1 MSALGLRAG
10 PAALLSVPMSAI
22 ANQQRPGGSLLDAV
36 LGSVLDDLAGA
47 GASAGSGGAGSARGP
62 APVVL
67 DCGGGS
73 GSRAVPLAVRG
84 AAVTVI
90 DSSIDALAILSRRA
104 AEAGVGQ
111 RIQGVQADV
120 ESLADVAAPASADLV
135 LVHGVLDAIRDPA
148 QVVAA
153 AAAVVRA
160 GGYLSVVVPNPVA
173 AVLARALAG
182 DLSSALAELKVTDPV
197 HAASGPGSTA
207 GLDLDGLR
215 ILVETAG
222 LEVVATQGLGAFSSS
237 VPGSVLDGQPASR
250 AVLDEL
256 DRRGAVR
263 SPYREI
269 AGRLHLL
276 ARRPARAAP

>member
-1 MSALGLRAG
+1 MSG
-10 PAALLSVPMSAI
+10 I
-22 ANQQRPGGSLLDAV
+22 AQQPRPGGSLLDAV

-47 GASAGSGGAGSARGP
+47 SSSVGPGDADGARSDGSVPVVGR
-62 APVVL
+62 APVVV

-90 DSSIDALAILSRRA
+90 DSSIDALSILARRA
-104 AEAGVGQ
+104 AEAGVAE
-111 RIQGVQADV
+111 RIHGVQADV
-120 ESLADVAAPASADLV
+120 ENLADVIESASADLV
-135 LVHGVLDAIRDPA
+135 LIHGVLDATRDPA
-148 QVVAA
+148 QVLAA

-173 AVLARALAG
+173 AVLTRALAG
-182 DLSSALAELKVTDPV
+182 DLSSALAELTITDPGGTDPADAGPE
-197 HAASGPGSTA
+197 AAGR
-207 GLDLDGLR
+207 LDLDGLR
-215 ILVETAG
+215 VLVETAG
-222 LEVVATQGLGAFSSS
+222 LEVTATHGLGAFSSS
-237 VPGSVLDGQPASR
+237 VPGSVLDGQPAAR

-256 DRRGAVR
+256 DRRGAGR

-276 ARRPARAAP
+276 ARRPAHAT

>member
-1 MSALGLRAG
+1 MSG
-10 PAALLSVPMSAI
+10 I
-22 ANQQRPGGSLLDAV
+22 AQQPRPGGSLLDAV
-36 LGSVLDDLAGA
+36 LGSVLDDLADAGDSVGPPGA
-47 GASAGSGGAGSARGP
+47 DGAGSDMTTSVAG
-62 APVVL
+62 AVPVVV

-90 DSSIDALAILSRRA
+90 DSSIDALSILARRA
-104 AEAGVGQ
+104 AEAGVAE
-111 RIQGVQADV
+111 RIHGVQADV
-120 ESLADVAAPASADLV
+120 ESLADVIESASADLV
-135 LVHGVLDAIRDPA
+135 LVHGVLDATRDPA
-148 QVVAA
+148 QVLAA

-173 AVLARALAG
+173 AVLTRALAG
-182 DLSSALAELKVTDPV
+182 DLSSALAELTLTDPGDADAGPEV
-197 HAASGPGSTA
+197 AAQ
-207 GLDLDGLR
+207 LDLDGLR
-215 ILVETAG
+215 VLVETAG
-222 LEVVATQGLGAFSSS
+222 LEVMATHGLGAFSSS
-237 VPGSVLDGQPASR
+237 VPGSVLDGQPAAR

-256 DRRGAVR
+256 DRRGAGR